1 MSLEPRRRR
10 RQEDEPAAPAQRE
23 TIATNTGIRLACAMS
38 AMIGLFAI
46 FLCWTEKESRVI
58 RRFSV
63 QSAALTIVHAAVIII
78 ALAVSFLLGSV
89 PYFGMMVTL
98 VCWLAYI
105 ALLIVLVCLRVRLM
119 EHAWHGW
126 KYELPLLEKDLRR
139 FY

>member
-1 MSLEPRRRR
+1 MSTQPRRRR
-10 RQEDEPAAPAQRE
+10 REENGEPAQRE

-63 QSAALTIVHAAVIII
+63 QSAALTIIHAAVM
-78 ALAVSFLLGSV
+78 LCAVVISFLLGGV
-89 PYFGMMVTL
+89 PYFGIMVTL
-98 VCWLAYI
+98 VCWLIYI
-105 ALLIVLVCLRVRLM
+105 AMLIVLVCVRVKLM

-126 KYELPLLEKDLRR
+126 KYDLPLIENELHR